1 MTGVSSLTPDSLFAV
16 TLWKIVSISML
27 QLFTMPLVAQ
37 SGSDDADIFR
47 LLSSQHEGQL
57 LKRIL
62 CGDMASCT
70 QSSFMSAEAI
80 DLHTVVGVV
89 LFVHKTT
96 SATNVKVLWKA
107 TMASPD

>member
-1 MTGVSSLTPDSLFAV
+1 LTPDSLFAV
-16 TLWKIVSISML
+16 TLRKIVSISVL

-37 SGSDDADIFR
+37 SGSDDAEIFR
-47 LLSSQHEGQL
+47 LLSSQYEGQL
-57 LKRIL
+57 LRRIP

-80 DLHTVVGVV
+80 DFHTAVGPV
-89 LFVHKTT
+89 LFVRKTT
-96 SATNVKVLWKA
+96 SATNVKVLCEA